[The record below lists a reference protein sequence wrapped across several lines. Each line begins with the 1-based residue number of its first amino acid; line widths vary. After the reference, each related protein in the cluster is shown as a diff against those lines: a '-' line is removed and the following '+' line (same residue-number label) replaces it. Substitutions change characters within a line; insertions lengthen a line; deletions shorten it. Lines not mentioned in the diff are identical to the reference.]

1 MYRGYI
7 KNINSLNGNA
17 ISNSNLR
24 IREMKIKCDL
34 LTKVSST
41 FSLID
46 TPTFASEGDVFGVYD
61 DYGNTIYEGVITSIN
76 DVEVQTI
83 QLIGL
88 FNDKWVWN
96 NPNLPTIEE
105 TIKQIIINDFVN
117 NDDTK
122 IANTF
127 SQFTIETTSETEL
140 SMGSKDGNSVVNFM
154 SFLFDIYKDYQI
166 MLDIKVG
173 FSGQPTI
180 TIGQQDYDVIRL
192 TNNTNNIRNLNVVT
206 ETAETNKLIVYNKDG
221 DILRG
226 TYYAT
231 TSGITT
237 ESTALNRLAKINTDI
252 VFSDDEITDIVYE
265 HLSEEM
271 FNHKITLDLVMENKL
286 YKWELF
292 HLGQFVDIFYL
303 DKVYNSVL
311 TGYQLSITTDG
322 KLYMAN
328 LTFGKVRQTIESKL
342 YQEFTKIV
350 EKQQTPKLPTNMFEK
365 KEVSFSTLRVSA
377 NSGGTFSTSVL
388 PDKDYTIIGF
398 AEIETNSS
406 AIIPYKWTYADGVVS
421 LMVRNVASNAVSAT
435 AIVRL
440 LEVKI

>member
-61 DYGNTIYEGVITSIN
+61 DYGNTVYEGVITSIN

-127 SQFTIETTSETEL
+127 SQFVIETTSETEL

-154 SFLFDIYKDYQI
+154 SFLFDIYKDYI
-166 MLDIKVG
+166 ELIKI
-173 FSGQPTI
+173 S
-180 TIGQQDYDVIRL
+180 
-192 TNNTNNIRNLNVVT
+192 
-206 ETAETNKLIVYNKDG
+206 
-221 DILRG
+221 
-226 TYYAT
+226 
-231 TSGITT
+231 
-237 ESTALNRLAKINTDI
+237 KI
-252 VFSDDEITDIVYE
+252 FLKRE
-265 HLSEEM
+265 
-271 FNHKITLDLVMENKL
+271 KI
-286 YKWELF
+286 
-292 HLGQFVDIFYL
+292 HLGIYFKSLATLSKAFSFVSSFQYA
-303 DKVYNSVL
+303 
-311 TGYQLSITTDG
+311 SI
-322 KLYMAN
+322 
-328 LTFGKVRQTIESKL
+328 
-342 YQEFTKIV
+342 
-350 EKQQTPKLPTNMFEK
+350 
-365 KEVSFSTLRVSA
+365 
-377 NSGGTFSTSVL
+377 
-388 PDKDYTIIGF
+388 
-398 AEIETNSS
+398 
-406 AIIPYKWTYADGVVS
+406 
-421 LMVRNVASNAVSAT
+421 
-435 AIVRL
+435 L
-440 LEVKI
+440 LFIS